1 MLTCKWLLVHTSL
14 VQFSSCLSCS
24 SLVAKQRKLDI
35 AESKFLGGNMAHTRM
50 VKGLDYA
57 LLQKVPSVPPPPL
70 SPFLMLQVRSKIT
83 LKDREEEELRLL
95 ERRRR
100 EKEKASGAAAA
111 ASKEH
116 GSSKG
121 TVTFRTRMGLWEIL
135 GPLNEL
141 RMYFLS
147 LVIPFPAKNIYRAVF
162 ENKPPTRNEFFLP
175 GRMVCQHVVLSP
187 RPLFHFTSSFVRHI
201 YIQH

>member
-1 MLTCKWLLVHTSL
+1 
-14 VQFSSCLSCS
+14 
-24 SLVAKQRKLDI
+24 
-35 AESKFLGGNMAHTRM
+35 M

-70 SPFLMLQVRSKIT
+70 SPFLMLQVRSEIT

-111 ASKEH
+111 AAASKEH

-121 TVTFRTRMGLWEIL
+121 DSHLQDQNGFVGNFRTIE
-135 GPLNEL
+135 
-141 RMYFLS
+141 
-147 LVIPFPAKNIYRAVF
+147 
-162 ENKPPTRNEFFLP
+162 
-175 GRMVCQHVVLSP
+175 
-187 RPLFHFTSSFVRHI
+187 
-201 YIQH
+201 